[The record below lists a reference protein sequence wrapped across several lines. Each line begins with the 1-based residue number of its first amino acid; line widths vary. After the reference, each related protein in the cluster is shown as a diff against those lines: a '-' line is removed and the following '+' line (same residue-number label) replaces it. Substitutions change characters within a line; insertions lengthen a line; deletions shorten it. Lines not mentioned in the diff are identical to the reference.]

1 MSDLGPLEG
10 FTVLDM
16 TNVLAGPFA
25 GYQLAQL
32 GARVIK
38 VESLDGDLA
47 RQLGSDPARNQAKMG
62 VSFTAQNAGKESIAL
77 NLKTEQGRTLFYR
90 LVTKAHVVIENFRPG
105 AMQRL
110 ECDFKTLCK
119 HNPNLVYCAISGFGQ
134 DGPMSHLPAY
144 DQIVQGMSGTMQV
157 TGTPEQGVRVGYP
170 IADTVGGLTAAM
182 AISAALHKKTAQFI
196 DVSMLESLMST
207 MGWVISNFLQ
217 AGTEPQAWGN
227 ENPTS
232 APSGSFK
239 TRDGDINIAAN
250 QDAQWERLANAIG
263 IPELLKDSRFLT
275 REDRKANRGILSE
288 LIDRRLTTESRDY
301 WLAKLEA
308 ANVPA
313 GPIYTVAEALSS
325 AQIEYRGFVDQ
336 GRATRGFTLNGH
348 RPRQSEPPILG
359 QHTQQILKQLGF
371 SESEIENLHFEGVVQ

>member
-47 RQLGSDPARNQAKMG
+47 RQLGSDPVRNQAKMG
-62 VSFTAQNAGKESIAL
+62 VSFMAQNAGKESIAL
-77 NLKTEQGRTLFYR
+77 NLKSEQGRNLFYR
-90 LVTKAHVVIENFRPG
+90 LVKTADVVIENFRPG
-105 AMQRL
+105 VMKRL
-110 ECDFKTLCK
+110 ECDFDTLCK
-119 HNPNLVYCAISGFGQ
+119 HNPRLVYCAISGFGQ

-170 IADTVGGLTAAM
+170 IADTVGGLTAAT
-182 AISAALHKKTAQFI
+182 AITAALHKKTAQFI

-232 APSGSFK
+232 APSGSFT
-239 TRDGDINIAAN
+239 TRNGDINIAAN
-250 QDAQWERLANAIG
+250 QDAQWERLTHAIG
-263 IPELLKDSRFLT
+263 MPELLEDSRFQT
-275 REDRKANRGILSE
+275 REDRKANRTILTE
-288 LIDRRLTTESRDY
+288 LINRRLTSEPRDHWLES
-301 WLAKLEA
+301 LEA

-313 GPIYTVAEALSS
+313 GPIYTVPEALSS
-325 AQIEYRGFVDQ
+325 SQIKHRGFVDQ
-336 GRATRGFTLNGH
+336 GRATRGFTLNSQ
-348 RPRQSEPPILG
+348 RPRQSEPPTLG
-359 QHTQQILKQLGF
+359 QHTKPILEHLGL
-371 SESEIENLHFEGVVQ
+371 SESEIEQLYLQGVIQ

>member
-1 MSDLGPLEG
+1 MSDPGPLEG
-10 FTVLDM
+10 YTVLDM

-38 VESLDGDLA
+38 IESLDGDLA

-77 NLKTEQGRTLFYR
+77 NLKSEQGRSLFYR
-90 LVTKAHVVIENFRPG
+90 LVKTADVVIENFRPG
-105 AMQRL
+105 VMQRL
-110 ECDFKTLCK
+110 ECDFETLCK
-119 HNPNLVYCAISGFGQ
+119 HNPTLVYCAISGFGQ

-157 TGTPEQGVRVGYP
+157 TGAPEQGVRVGYP

-182 AISAALHKKTAQFI
+182 AVSAALHKKTAQFI

-217 AGTEPQAWGN
+217 AGTQPLAWGN

-232 APSGSFK
+232 APSGSF
-239 TRDGDINIAAN
+239 TTSDGDINIAAN
-250 QDAQWERLANAIG
+250 QDAQWERLAHAIG
-263 IPELLKDSRFLT
+263 TPELLTDPRFLT
-275 REDRKANRGILSE
+275 REDRKANRSILTE
-288 LIDRRLTTESRDY
+288 LINSRLTTAPRDH
-301 WLAKLEA
+301 WLARLET

-313 GPIYTVAEALSS
+313 GPIYTVPEALNST
-325 AQIEYRGFVDQ
+325 QITHRGFVDQ
-336 GRATRGFTLNGH
+336 GRATRGFTLNGQ
-348 RPRQSEPPILG
+348 RPSQSEPPTLG
-359 QHTQQILKQLGF
+359 QHTHQILEHLGF
-371 SESEIENLHFEGVVQ
+371 NESEIKQLYLQGVIQ